1 MMKHSFKLALL
12 VSFFSLHQLSAL
24 FDETLDG
31 FVTRVVQDS
40 SDQEGFRSYYSN
52 FLDRQSKVS
61 DKLKKHKL
69 RKLRSEALSSLEIK
83 NKNIYK
89 KLADNAQL
97 DLDKQDKNT
106 RLFLVRYRLLEDY
119 QQHKNT
125 QHLYVWNKT
134 KTYLTDLTNRVVT
147 FASDIKNR
155 FI

>member
-1 MMKHSFKLALL
+1 MMKHTFKLVLL

-31 FVTRVVQDS
+31 FVARVVQDP

-61 DKLKKHKL
+61 DKTKKYKL
-69 RKLRSEALSSLEIK
+69 RKLRREALSSLEVK
-83 NKNIYK
+83 NKNLYK
-89 KLADNAQL
+89 KFAQNSQL

-106 RLFLVRYRLLEDY
+106 RLFLVRYRLFEDY

-125 QHLYVWNKT
+125 QHLHVWNKT
-134 KTYLTDLTNRVVT
+134 KTYLADLSNQVVT
-147 FASDIKNR
+147 FVSDLKKR
-155 FI
+155 FV

>member
-1 MMKHSFKLALL
+1 MINHAFKLTLL
-12 VSFFSLHQLSAL
+12 ISFFSLHQLSAL

-31 FVTRVVQDS
+31 FVARVVQDPIE
-40 SDQEGFRSYYSN
+40 QEEFRSYYSN

-61 DKLKKHKL
+61 ERLKKHKL

-83 NKNIYK
+83 NKNVYK
-89 KLADNAQL
+89 KLAQNAQL

-106 RLFLVRYRLLEDY
+106 RLFLVRYRLFEDY

-125 QHLYVWNKT
+125 QHTHVWNKT
-134 KTYLTDLTNRVVT
+134 KSYLADASTRVISFVSDL
-147 FASDIKNR
+147 KNR